1 MENVMT
7 KNTELWYREPASD
20 FDHALPIGNGRIGGM
35 VYGGVSHDLINLN
48 EDSVWSGG
56 PRNRN
61 NPNSLEGLPKIR
73 ELLKQERIEEAEDLA
88 FQTMQ
93 GVTPN
98 CRHYMPLGD
107 LKLDFP
113 HADAEA
119 VNYRRSL
126 DLTTAVSTV
135 TYQYQGVHFK
145 REAFVSCP
153 DNVLVMHI
161 SADRFGAVNADICI
175 DGRDD
180 YYDDN
185 RPMNAGTIFMTG
197 GSGGTDGICFAS
209 AVRMFAKNGCVT
221 NRGMQLIAR
230 GCDEVTI
237 LVAAR
242 TNYYQDDYV
251 MQCISDVDKAEQKG
265 FDQLLQNHLDDY
277 QPLFFR
283 TELHLAECASDD
295 LSDLSTDERILRLRE
310 NPDDDLSVRTDNGL
324 AELYFNYGRYL
335 MISGS
340 RPGSLPLNLQGIWN
354 KDMWPAWGGRFTIN
368 INTEM
373 NYWPAEVANLS
384 ECHLPLFDLIEKMRP
399 NGRRTAR
406 EMYDCGG
413 FVAHHNTDLWG
424 DCAPQDLWMPATIW
438 PMGAAWLCL
447 HIFEHYRFTQDM
459 AFLDEKYETLKE
471 AAEFFADYL
480 IEDKNGN
487 LVTCPSV
494 SPENTYL
501 TESGTK
507 GSLCIGPSMDSEII
521 YELFSDVIASAQI
534 LERDQEFARE
544 LTSLRDRLPKPEIG
558 KYGQIKEWAVDYDE
572 VEIGHRHVSQL
583 FALYPADQIS
593 PVKNPELTAAARA
606 TLERR
611 LSHGGGHTGWSRAW
625 IINFWARLLDADKVF
640 ENIQL
645 LLMRSTNMNM
655 LDSHPPFQ
663 IDGNFGAA
671 AGIAE
676 ALLQSHSSEIQ
687 LLPALPRQWSKGYV
701 SGLKARGAFEVSM
714 SWSDGVLTEADLL
727 SLAGSTCTLR
737 STLPV
742 VITCEDKPVPITKS
756 GDTYTFYTEAGRHYS
771 ILPQAAA
778 ML

>member
-1 MENVMT
+1 MAN
-7 KNTELWYREPASD
+7 NTELWYKTPAED
-20 FDHALPIGNGRIGGM
+20 FDHALPVGNGRIGGM
-35 VYGGVSHDLINLN
+35 IYGGVSHELINLN

-73 ELLKQERIEEAEDLA
+73 QLLKEGRISEAEGLA
-88 FQTMQ
+88 FKTMQ

-98 CRHYMPLGD
+98 CRHYMPLGN
-107 LKLDFP
+107 LNIDFP
-113 HADAEA
+113 YADGE
-119 VNYRRSL
+119 VTDYRRALNMSNAL
-126 DLTTAVSTV
+126 HTV
-135 TYQYQGVHFK
+135 TYFYDDTYFK
-145 REAFVSCP
+145 REVFVSYP
-153 DNVLVMHI
+153 ANVMVI
-161 SADRFGAVNADICI
+161 RVSSDRPGRVNLDICI

-185 RPMNAGTIFMTG
+185 RPISADTIFMTG
-197 GSGGTDGICFAS
+197 GSGGADGICFAT
-209 AVRMFAKNGCVT
+209 AVRVT
-221 NRGMQLIAR
+221 SKGGSVRNLGMKLIAQD
-230 GCDEVTI
+230 CDEVTI
-237 LVAAR
+237 LLAAR
-242 TNYYQDDYV
+242 TNYYQDDYI
-251 MQCISDVDKAEQKG
+251 MQCISDVDKASAKSYDEL
-265 FDQLLQNHLDDY
+265 FAEHLDDY

-283 TELHLAECASDD
+283 SELYISAPEDED
-295 LSDLSTDERILRLRE
+295 LSKLPTDERLLRLRE
-310 NPDDDLSVRTDNGL
+310 NPDDDLGKIVDVGL
-324 AELYFNYGRYL
+324 VEMYFNYGRYL

-340 RPGSLPLNLQGIWN
+340 RPGTLPLNLQGIWN

-373 NYWPAEVANLS
+373 NYWPAEVTNLS

-399 NGRRTAR
+399 NGRITAR

-447 HIFEHYRFTQDM
+447 HIFEHYRFTQDLE
-459 AFLDEKYETLKE
+459 FLDQKYDTLKE
-471 AAEFFADYL
+471 AAEFFVDYL
-480 IEDKNGN
+480 IEDENGH

-494 SPENTYL
+494 SPENTYM
-501 TESGTK
+501 TENGEN
-507 GSLCIGPSMDSEII
+507 GCLCMGPSMDSEII
-521 YELFSDVIASAQI
+521 YELFSDVISAAQI
-534 LERDQEFARE
+534 LGRDEDFAKE
-544 LTSLRDRLPKPEIG
+544 LASMRDRLPKPEIG

-572 VEIGHRHVSQL
+572 VEPGHRHVSQL

-593 PVKNPELTAAARA
+593 TSKTPELADAARA

-640 ENIQL
+640 ENLQL

-663 IDGNFGAA
+663 IDGNFGAT

-676 ALLQSHSSEIQ
+676 ALLQSQSDEIR
-687 LLPALPRQWSKGYV
+687 LLPALPKQWQNGYV
-701 SGLKARGAFEVSM
+701 NGLKARGGFEVGI
-714 SWSDGVLTEADLL
+714 SWKNGKLTWADIL
-727 SLAGSTCTLR
+727 SCAGSTCTIR
-737 STLPV
+737 SEFP
-742 VITCEDKPVPITKS
+742 IEISCEDKPVPTTQIE
-756 GDTYTFYTEAGRHYS
+756 GAYTFYTEKGQHYAVNPV
-771 ILPQAAA
+771 I
-778 ML
+778 

>member
-1 MENVMT
+1 MT

-20 FDHALPIGNGRIGGM
+20 FDHALPVGNGRIGGM

-61 NPNSLEGLPKIR
+61 NHNSLEGLPKIR
-73 ELLKQERIEEAEDLA
+73 QLLKEERIPEAEKLA

-113 HADAEA
+113 HREED
-119 VNYRRSL
+119 VTDYRRSL
-126 DLTTAVSTV
+126 DLTTALSTV
-135 TYQYQGVHFK
+135 SYQYQGVHFK
-145 REAFVSCP
+145 REAFVSFP
-153 DNVLVMHI
+153 DNVLVIRI
-161 SADRFGAVNADICI
+161 SADAPGAVSLDVCI

-185 RPMNAGTIFMTG
+185 RPMNADTIFMTG
-197 GSGGTDGICFAS
+197 GSGGADGICFAA
-209 AVRMFAKNGCVT
+209 AVRMFSQGGSVT

-230 GCDEVTI
+230 NCDEAVI
-237 LVAAR
+237 LLASR
-242 TNYYQDDYV
+242 TNYYQEDYV
-251 MQCISDVDKAEQKG
+251 MQCISDVDKAAQKSYE
-265 FDQLLQNHLDDY
+265 QLLSDHLDDY
-277 QPLFFR
+277 QLLFFR
-283 TELHLAECASDD
+283 TELHLSESDTED
-295 LSDLSTDERILRLRE
+295 LSNLSTDERLLRLRE
-310 NPDDDLSVRTDNGL
+310 NPDNDLTAKTDNGL

-373 NYWPAEVANLS
+373 NYWPAEAANLS

-399 NGRRTAR
+399 NGRVTAR

-447 HIFEHYRFTQDM
+447 HIFEHYRFTQDIK
-459 AFLDEKYETLKE
+459 FLDEKYETLKE
-471 AAEFFADYL
+471 AAEFFVDYL
-480 IEDKNGN
+480 IEDKEGR

-507 GSLCIGPSMDSEII
+507 GSLCIGPSMDSQII
-521 YELFSDVIASAQI
+521 YQLFSDVISSAQI
-534 LERDQEFARE
+534 LDRDQAFAETLTQLRE
-544 LTSLRDRLPKPEIG
+544 RLPRPEIG
-558 KYGQIKEWAVDYDE
+558 KYGQIKEWAIDYDE
-572 VEIGHRHVSQL
+572 VEPGHRHISQL
-583 FALYPADQIS
+583 FALYPSDQIS
-593 PVKNPELTAAARA
+593 PLKTPELAEAARA

-663 IDGNFGAA
+663 IDGNFGAT

-676 ALLQSHSSEIQ
+676 ALLQSHSGEIQ
-687 LLPALPRQWSKGYV
+687 LLPALPPQWDKGYV
-701 SGLKARGAFEVSM
+701 SGLRARGAFEVGI
-714 SWSDGVLTEADLL
+714 SWSEGTLTEADIL
-727 SLAGSTCTLR
+727 SLTGNTCTLR
-737 STLPV
+737 SAAPV
-742 VITCEDKPVPITKS
+742 AITCEDKPVPTTRS
-756 GDTYTFYTEAGRHYS
+756 GDSYTFYTEAGKHYAVM
-771 ILPQAAA
+771 PQTEN
-778 ML
+778 

>member
-1 MENVMT
+1 MAN
-7 KNTELWYREPASD
+7 NTVLWYKTPATD
-20 FDHALPIGNGRIGGM
+20 FDHALPVGNGRLGGM
-35 VYGGVSHDLINLN
+35 IYGGVSHDLINLN

-73 ELLKQERIEEAEDLA
+73 ELIKEGHISEAEDLA
-88 FQTMQ
+88 FKTMQ

-113 HADAEA
+113 HADEEITD
-119 VNYRRSL
+119 YKRSL
-126 DLTTAVSTV
+126 NLSNALHTV
-135 TYQYQGVHFK
+135 TYTYDDTYFK
-145 REAFVSCP
+145 REVFVSHP
-153 DNVLVMHI
+153 ANVMVIRI
-161 SADRFGAVNADICI
+161 SADRPGRVDLDICI

-185 RPMNAGTIFMTG
+185 RPISADTIFMTG
-197 GSGGTDGICFAS
+197 GSGGVDGICFAT
-209 AVRMFAKNGCVT
+209 AVRMLSKGGTVT

-230 GCDEVTI
+230 SCDEVTI
-237 LVAAR
+237 LLAAR
-242 TNYYQDDYV
+242 TSYYQDDYV
-251 MQCISDVDKAEQKG
+251 MQCISDVDKAAKKS
-265 FDQLLQNHLDDY
+265 FDELMSEHLDDY
-277 QPLFFR
+277 QPLFFGA
-283 TELHLAECASDD
+283 ELYISAPEEED
-295 LSDLSTDERILRLRE
+295 LSQLPTDERLLRLRE
-310 NPDDDLSVRTDNGL
+310 NTDTDLSVKVDVGL
-324 AELYFNYGRYL
+324 VEMYFNYGRYL

-373 NYWPAEVANLS
+373 NYWPAEVTNLS
-384 ECHLPLFDLIEKMRP
+384 DCHLPLFDLIEKMRP
-399 NGRRTAR
+399 NGRITAR

-447 HIFEHYRFTQDM
+447 HIFEHYRFTQDTE
-459 AFLDEKYETLKE
+459 FLDQKYDTLKE
-471 AAEFFADYL
+471 AAEFFVDYL
-480 IEDKNGN
+480 IEDENGH

-494 SPENTYL
+494 SPENTYM
-501 TESGTK
+501 TKDGEK
-507 GSLCIGPSMDSEII
+507 GSLCMGPSMDSEII
-521 YELFSDVIASAQI
+521 YELFSDVISSAQI
-534 LERDQEFARE
+534 LGRDEEFASE
-544 LTSLRDRLPKPEIG
+544 LMRLRDKLPQPEIG

-572 VEIGHRHVSQL
+572 VEPGHRHVSQL
-583 FALYPADQIS
+583 FALYPGDQIS
-593 PVKNPELTAAARA
+593 PSKTPELAKAARA

-611 LSHGGGHTGWSRAW
+611 LKHGGGHTGWSRAW

-640 ENIQL
+640 ENLQL

-663 IDGNFGAA
+663 IDGNFGAT

-676 ALLQSHSSEIQ
+676 ALLQSQSDEIR
-687 LLPALPRQWSKGYV
+687 LLPALPRQWQNGYV
-701 SGLKARGAFEVSM
+701 NGLKARGGFEVGI
-714 SWSDGVLTEADLL
+714 SWKEGKLSWADIL
-727 SLAGSTCTLR
+727 SSTGNTCTIR
-737 STLPV
+737 SDFP
-742 VITCEDKPVPITKS
+742 ITISCDDKPVPTTQI
-756 GDTYTFYTEAGRHYS
+756 DDAYTFYTEKGQHYAVN
-771 ILPQAAA
+771 PA
-778 ML
+778 

>member
-73 ELLKQERIEEAEDLA
+73 ELLKQERISEAEELA

-113 HADAEA
+113 HAEAEA
-119 VNYRRSL
+119 VSYRRSL

-135 TYQYQGVHFK
+135 AYQYRGVQFK
-145 REAFVSCP
+145 RDTFVSFP

-161 SADRFGAVNADICI
+161 SADSPGAVSVDICI

-185 RPMNAGTIFMTG
+185 RPMNANTIFMTG
-197 GSGGTDGICFAS
+197 GSGGADSICFAS
-209 AVRMFAKNGCVT
+209 AVRMSGINGSVT
-221 NRGMQLIAR
+221 NRGMHLVAR
-230 GCDEVTI
+230 DCDEVTI

-242 TNYYQDDYV
+242 TNYYQNDYV
-251 MQCISDVDKAEQKG
+251 MQCISDVDKAEQKS
-265 FDQLLQNHLDDY
+265 FELLLQNHLDDY
-277 QPLFFR
+277 QQLFFR
-283 TELHLAECASDD
+283 TELHLAECGTDD
-295 LSDLSTDERILRLRE
+295 LSRLSTDERLLRLRE
-310 NPDDDLSVRTDNGL
+310 NPDDDLSVKTDNGL

-373 NYWPAEVANLS
+373 NYWPVEITNLS

-399 NGRRTAR
+399 NGRITAR

-447 HIFEHYRFTQDM
+447 HIFEHYRFTQDVE
-459 AFLDEKYETLKE
+459 FLDKKYETLKE

-480 IEDKNGN
+480 IEDRSGH

-534 LERDQEFARE
+534 LERDQEFADRLTGLRE
-544 LTSLRDRLPKPEIG
+544 RLPKPEIG
-558 KYGQIKEWAVDYDE
+558 KYGQIKEWAIDYDE
-572 VEIGHRHVSQL
+572 VEPGHRHISQL

-593 PVKNPELTAAARA
+593 PLKDPELAAAARA

-625 IINFWARLLDADKVF
+625 IINFWGRLLDADKVF

-663 IDGNFGAA
+663 IDGNFGAT

-727 SLAGSTCTLR
+727 SLAGNTCTLR
-737 STLPV
+737 STSPV